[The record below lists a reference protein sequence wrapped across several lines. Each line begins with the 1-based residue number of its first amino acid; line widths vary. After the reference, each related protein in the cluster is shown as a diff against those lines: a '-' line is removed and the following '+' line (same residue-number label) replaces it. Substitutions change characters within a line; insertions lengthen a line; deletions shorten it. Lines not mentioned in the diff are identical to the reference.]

1 MAERRNEILEV
12 AWRSDVGLIR
22 PHNEDS
28 VAVDTELGLIVLA
41 DGMGGYQAGEVA
53 SGITTDLIIREI
65 RAGAAKFV
73 NLPPGASVP
82 PPGAIGAASAQS
94 RLLQRAIENSNSAI
108 LEAGTKQKNLSGM
121 GSTVVALF
129 FWSDR
134 VSIAHVGDSRVYRW
148 RGGLLQRLT
157 RDHSLVQELVD
168 HGFYTP
174 EQARTAPNR
183 HLVTRALGM
192 DAAVRVEISE
202 TIVEPTDYFLLC
214 SDGLTDM
221 LTDEDISIVLK
232 NLANNLEQ
240 IASYLVDL
248 ANQQGGR
255 DNISVILARTRTENS
270 RSWRSRLQNWI
281 NGSGKNKSPN

>member
-1 MAERRNEILEV
+1 MAQRRNEILEV
-12 AWRSDVGLIR
+12 AWRTDVGLIR

-28 VAVDTELGLIVLA
+28 VAVDTELGIIVLA

-53 SGITTDLIIREI
+53 SGITTDLIIREV

-82 PPGAIGAASAQS
+82 PPGETGISSAQS
-94 RLLQRAIENSNSAI
+94 RLLQRAIENANSAI
-108 LEAGTKQKNLSGM
+108 REAGAKQKNLTGM

-134 VSIAHVGDSRVYRW
+134 VTIAHVGDSRIYRW
-148 RGGLLQRLT
+148 RAGTLQRLT

-168 HGFYTP
+168 HGFYTI

-192 DAAVRVEISE
+192 DSMVRVEITE
-202 TIVEPTDYFLLC
+202 TIVEPTDCFLLC

-221 LTDEDISIVLK
+221 LTDEDMSLVLK
-232 NLANNLEQ
+232 TMSNNLEQ

-255 DNISVILARTRTENS
+255 DNISVVLARTRTENS
-270 RSWRSRLQNWI
+270 RNWRSRIQNWI
-281 NGSGKNKSPN
+281 NGKT